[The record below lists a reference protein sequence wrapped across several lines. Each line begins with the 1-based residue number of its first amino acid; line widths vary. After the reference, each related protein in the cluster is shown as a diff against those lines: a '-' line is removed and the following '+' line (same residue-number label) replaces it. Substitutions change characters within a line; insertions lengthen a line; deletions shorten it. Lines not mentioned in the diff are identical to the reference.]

1 MKKPGIAVLHK
12 SRCFGVYAGLRRVA
26 GRPFV
31 YNYDI
36 SGWEAAD
43 ELYKAAGAVLLLFG
57 GVSLGRALCQKI
69 EAGFAQTE
77 GFIALLKYIRN
88 QIDCYLMPVD
98 KILAG
103 CDPGILETCGV
114 SADADL
120 SVIHS
125 FSELLDCCEL
135 CISEVLAELLRKFAG
150 ELGTSYR
157 DTQLKI
163 CDYYIGKLTAERDRL
178 QAELP
183 ARRKMIMTICISLL
197 PALPLFD
204 IV

>member
-1 MKKPGIAVLHK
+1 M
-12 SRCFGVYAGLRRVA
+12 SF
-26 GRPFV
+26 
-31 YNYDI
+31 
-36 SGWEAAD
+36 
-43 ELYKAAGAVLLLFG
+43 YKAAGALLLLLG
-57 GVSLGRALCQKI
+57 GVALGRALCQRI
-69 EAGFAQTE
+69 EAGFSQTE

-103 CDPGILETCGV
+103 CDPGILEACGV
-114 SADADL
+114 SAEADL
-120 SVIHS
+120 SGIRS

-135 CISEVLAELLRKFAG
+135 CISEASAELLRKFAG

-163 CDYYIGKLTAERDRL
+163 CDYYIGKLAAERDRL

-183 ARRKMIMTICISLL
+183 ARRKMIMTVCICAFAGVAVIM
-197 PALPLFD
+197 
-204 IV
+204 I